1 MRKLFSSTLFALA
14 LSVGVPAVAASQG
27 SGATQQ
33 VATMTVKDFI
43 SYHDRLERNLGS
55 KQFDYVNAANRA
67 RIAREQ
73 DAIRKSL
80 AGHQSLDELDAN
92 SRSKVFAAHQSVLA
106 IMDDAELDKVTCKR
120 EHVMG
125 SRMGKSVCTSE
136 RARREAAESSRDA
149 MMRNRNCS
157 GADCNST

>member
-1 MRKLFSSTLFALA
+1 MDE
-14 LSVGVPAVAASQG
+14 
-27 SGATQQ
+27 QQ
-33 VATMTVKDFI
+33 FWKIT
-43 SYHDRLERNLGS
+43 
-55 KQFDYVNAANRA
+55 
-67 RIAREQ
+67 
-73 DAIRKSL
+73 DAGRR
-80 AGHQSLDELDAN
+80 QSLDELDAD

-136 RARREAAESSRDA
+136 RQRREASESSRDA

-157 GADCNST
+157 GADCGST